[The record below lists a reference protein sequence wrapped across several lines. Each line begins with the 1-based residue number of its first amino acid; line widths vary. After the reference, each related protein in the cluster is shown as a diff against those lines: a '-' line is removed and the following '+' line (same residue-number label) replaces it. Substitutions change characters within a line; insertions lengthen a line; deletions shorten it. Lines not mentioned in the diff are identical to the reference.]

1 MKTFNKQ
8 LTLQDILA
16 ITRLTTT
23 ATSHQTYTNVAEL
36 SEATET
42 SICFYENEKYLD
54 SFTNTHAGLVFIPET
69 STTATSH
76 PNQIYLK
83 TPTPYLDFM
92 KLVTHWLQIETTTQQ
107 HTISAQASIDPT
119 ASIAENAHIAP
130 FAVIEAQATI
140 GENTVIQAHT
150 VIMQGSHIGKN
161 CLIYPHV
168 TIYPNC
174 KIGDN
179 CIIHSGVVIGADGF
193 GFTLIG
199 ENQVKIPQVGTVII
213 EDDVEIG
220 ANTCIDRSTIG
231 TTLIKKNTKI
241 DNLVQIGHNC
251 KIDEHSILCAQ
262 VGLAGNS
269 DIGKTVYLAGQ
280 VGVSGHLRIDD
291 NTIVGAQSGVA
302 GSLTS
307 GRYFGSPASP
317 AFEQKRIYIALKD
330 LPAVVKWYKKQRVN
344 NDG

>member
-1 MKTFNKQ
+1 MKLFTKH
-8 LTLQDILA
+8 LTLPDILH
-16 ITRLTTT
+16 ITHLTTT
-23 ATSHQTYTNVAEL
+23 ATPQSTYTNIAEL
-36 SEATET
+36 HEATST
-42 SICFYENEKYLD
+42 SVCFYENEKYLEL
-54 SFTNTHAGLVFIPET
+54 FTQTHAGLVFVPQN
-69 STTATSH
+69 TTATPN
-76 PNQIYLK
+76 PNQIYIK
-83 TPTPYLDFM
+83 SPTPYAHFM
-92 KLVTHWLQIETTTQQ
+92 QLVTHWLQLDSQAQ
-107 HTISAQASIDPT
+107 PHTISPQACMHPT
-119 ASIAENAHIAP
+119 ASIAENVHISP
-130 FAVIEAQATI
+130 FTVVEAQATI
-140 GENTVIQAHT
+140 GENTSIGAHS

-174 KIGDN
+174 TIGDN

-199 ENQVKIPQVGTVII
+199 ENQVKIPQVGTVVI
-213 EDDVEIG
+213 ESDVEIG

-251 KIDEHSILCAQ
+251 KVDEHSILCAQ

-280 VGVSGHLRIDD
+280 VGISGHLRIDD
-291 NTIVGAQSGVA
+291 GTVVGAQSGVA
-302 GSLTS
+302 NSLST
-307 GRYFGSPASP
+307 GRYFGTPAGP

-330 LPAVVKWYKKQRVN
+330 LPSIVKWFKKNV
-344 NDG
+344 